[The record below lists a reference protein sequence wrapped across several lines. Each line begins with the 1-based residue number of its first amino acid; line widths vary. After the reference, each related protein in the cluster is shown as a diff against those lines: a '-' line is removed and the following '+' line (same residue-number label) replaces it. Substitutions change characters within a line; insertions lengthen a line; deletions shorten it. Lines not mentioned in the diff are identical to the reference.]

1 MDELERDQEVQM
13 NRRKMARLIAS
24 EIASRGSMAEFA
36 RSSGIGYHTVK
47 HLCEGTRVTFDAVE
61 RVCSA
66 LGLRMSE
73 LLRACEG
80 PLPEPER
87 RGPKHRTP
95 SIPVYVDGRR
105 YVSVSAGARAIH
117 VERSTLWRALGRGD
131 GALKVPWGWV
141 PIAYAGD
148 DDAKG

>member
-1 MDELERDQEVQM
+1 M
-13 NRRKMARLIAS
+13 NRRKMARLITR
-24 EIASRGSMAEFA
+24 EIASRGSMAEFS
-36 RSSGIGYHTVK
+36 RQSGVPYHTVK

-80 PLPEPER
+80 PAPAPQRRLPER
-87 RGPKHRTP
+87 RTP

-105 YVSVSAGARAIH
+105 YASVSAGARAIH
-117 VERSTLWRALGRGD
+117 VDKSTLWRALDRGD
-131 GALKVPWGWV
+131 RSLRVPWGWV
-141 PIAYAGD
+141 PIAYADREETDEQRRGR
-148 DDAKG
+148 

>member
-1 MDELERDQEVQM
+1 MLDVVERDQEVPM
-13 NRRKMARLIAS
+13 NRRKMARLIAR
-24 EIASRGSMAEFA
+24 EIASRGSMAEFSRA
-36 RSSGIGYHTVK
+36 SGISYHTVK
-47 HLCEGTRVTFDAVE
+47 HLCEGTRVTFGAVE
-61 RVCSA
+61 RVCAA

-105 YVSVSAGARAIH
+105 YASVSAGARAAN
-117 VERSTLWRALGRGD
+117 VDRSTLLRALERGD
-131 GALKVPWGWV
+131 RALKAPWGWV
-141 PIAYAGD
+141 PIAYA
-148 DDAKG
+148 